1 MIEYIFQNILALYVG
16 GTLRFVYL
24 RYVRR
29 DKSVTYVKILHGISK
44 VKTKEDDTYNI
55 KNEMKN
61 RLTTL
66 FFIVILICLGIL
78 FNVI

>member
-29 DKSVTYVKILHGISK
+29 DKSVTYGKILRNHSIFRLDIS
-44 VKTKEDDTYNI
+44 
-55 KNEMKN
+55 
-61 RLTTL
+61 
-66 FFIVILICLGIL
+66 C
-78 FNVI
+78 